1 MPALYVKN
9 GKLYATDYL
18 EIHIP
23 LSYFENDRF
32 ASIKGATIESL
43 GLVYLESF
51 PDGNP
56 KPITLLNLPAILNF
70 EVYETSEGNI
80 DIKNISI
87 PVKTLKYMKDA
98 YVMNAS
104 IERGREV
111 CEAFLNVM
119 LSGKLPKNLDY
130 SRLIDIWWKNI
141 EIAGVNLGVPSKI
154 FEMIIANIYRD
165 RSDIK
170 KRFAEYYGSSPDSNG
185 FNYQTGNVRKIVEK
199 LSTFSGLA
207 FEDISTMITS
217 GINNSKN
224 NVEEKESPIE
234 KIIYY

>member
-51 PDGNP
+51 PDGNR

-170 KRFAEYYGSSPDSNG
+170 KKFAEYYGSSPDS
-185 FNYQTGNVRKIVEK
+185 
-199 LSTFSGLA
+199 SGL
-207 FEDISTMITS
+207 
-217 GINNSKN
+217 N
-224 NVEEKESPIE
+224 
-234 KIIYY
+234 